1 MRNELAQVIN
11 LVEQDGSYFVSSKE
25 VAERFG
31 KNHFHVLRDIKN
43 LQVPDNYRLSNFGEN
58 FEQDSQGIDRPVV
71 YMTKDGFSIL
81 AFGFTGEK
89 ALEWKLMFLEAFNKM
104 ESFIK
109 EKIPA
114 LEARVKQLEIENKTL
129 LLDGPK
135 KQHHLK
141 NTVLVPVTVNTLFG
155 PEIEYH
161 RVQKDQEG
169 FSDLTYKEGK
179 LRQLSS
185 FATGMLKKIT
195 ELTEDIALMR
205 RM

>member
-31 KNHFHVLRDIKN
+31 KMHKNVLRDIEN
-43 LQVPDNYRLSNFGEN
+43 LQVPDKYRRLN
-58 FEQDSQGIDRPVV
+58 FEPIYDADQYGRDQKAFL
-71 YMTKDGFSIL
+71 MTRDGFYIL

-89 ALEWKLMFLEAFNKM
+89 ALEWKLMFIEAFNKM
-104 ESFIK
+104 ENFIK

-114 LEARVKQLEIENKTL
+114 LESRVKQLEIENKTL

-161 RVQKDQEG
+161 RVQKDQEC

-195 ELTEDIALMR
+195 ELTEDIALLR